1 MTKKAVSLSGFVG
14 AIVLVAAVAS
24 FNVLLYTHSD
34 WRSEW
39 FTVALVATGLGCCI
53 MQEPRPRSSQSLTSL
68 AATLDLVTLLLVPV
82 ALGFVW
88 AIKLCAFSYLLIHLH
103 ASLETSSDGGE
114 VSG

>member
-1 MTKKAVSLSGFVG
+1 MTKKAVSLSGFIG

-68 AATLDLVTLLLVPV
+68 AATLALVTLLLVPV
-82 ALGFVW
+82 AIGFVW
-88 AIKLCAFSYLLIHLH
+88 AIKLCAFSYLLIHLY
-103 ASLETSSDGGE
+103 SSIESSHGGE
-114 VSG
+114 VSR